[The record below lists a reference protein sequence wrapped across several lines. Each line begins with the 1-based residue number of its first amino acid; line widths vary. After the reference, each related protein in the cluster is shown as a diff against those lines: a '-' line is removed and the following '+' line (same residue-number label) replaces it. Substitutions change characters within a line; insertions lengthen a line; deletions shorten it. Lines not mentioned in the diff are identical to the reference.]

1 MKQILIGQI
10 HVKYITI
17 FTLYAVEIIKSE
29 FVVFKNIFI
38 LTDILLPELMKEG
51 EWVLL

>member
-10 HVKYITI
+10 HVKYNHIS
-17 FTLYAVEIIKSE
+17 LYSVEIIKSE

-51 EWVLL
+51 EWALL

>member
-10 HVKYITI
+10 HVKYNHIYI
-17 FTLYAVEIIKSE
+17 ILCNIIKSE
-29 FVVFKNIFI
+29 FVVFKYIFI

>member
-10 HVKYITI
+10 HVKYNHI
-17 FTLYAVEIIKSE
+17 YIILCRNYQIRIRC
-29 FVVFKNIFI
+29 FKNIFI